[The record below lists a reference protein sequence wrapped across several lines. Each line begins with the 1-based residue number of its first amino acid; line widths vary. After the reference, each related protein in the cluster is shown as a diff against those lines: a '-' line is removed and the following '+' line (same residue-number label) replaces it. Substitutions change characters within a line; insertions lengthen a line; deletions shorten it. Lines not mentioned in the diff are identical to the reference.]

1 MARIRLKD
9 LDMDARLKD
18 EDEYERRLEQLQHKM
33 LSIQQTYFHEGRRGI
48 VAVEG
53 WDAAGKGGMIRRL
66 TEKLDPRG
74 VKVWPIGPPEPSEQ
88 GRHYLYR
95 FWTKLPEPGTLA
107 VFDRSWYGRVL
118 VERVDKLVPKEAWKR
133 AYGEINAFE
142 RLLVDDGVRVV
153 KIFMHITR
161 EEQLHRFAARLE
173 DPYKRWKLRESDLR
187 VHMQWRG
194 YREAIEDM
202 FDETSTK
209 SGPWHAIPANQK
221 WYARVAAITRITD
234 EFSRGIDLHPPPVDP
249 KVRKEALKLLAKSK

>member
-9 LDMDARLKD
+9 LDMDARLED
-18 EDEYERRLEQLQHKM
+18 EVEYERRLGQLQKKM

-74 VKVWPIGPPEPSEQ
+74 FKVWPIGPPEPSEQ

-95 FWTKLPEPGTLA
+95 FWTRLPEPGTLA

-118 VERVDKLVPKEAWKR
+118 VERVDKLVPREAWKR
-133 AYGEINAFE
+133 AYSEINGFE
-142 RLLVDDGVRVV
+142 RMLIDDGVCLV

-161 EEQLHRFAARLE
+161 AEQLRRFAARLE
-173 DPYKRWKLRESDLR
+173 DPYKRWKLRESDIR
-187 VHMQWRG
+187 VHLQWNE
-194 YREAIEDM
+194 YRRAMEDM

-209 SGPWHAIPANQK
+209 FAPWHPIAANQK
-221 WYARVAAITRITD
+221 WYARIAAITQITD
-234 EFSRGIDLHPPPVDP
+234 QFSRGVDLRPPPIDP
-249 KVRKEALKLLAKSK
+249 KVRKEALKLLAKNK